1 MLRLRRKIDDYLL
14 EWKNSVDKK
23 PLIVTGAR
31 QIGKTDAIR
40 NFGEK
45 WLTQKIFKR
54 KIVEIQQNKGRHEMI
69 FVHDDL
75 FLIFKGCNRK
85 KFKLYKTVLWRI

>member
-45 WLTQKIFKR
+45 
-54 KIVEIQQNKGRHEMI
+54 
-69 FVHDDL
+69 
-75 FLIFKGCNRK
+75 
-85 KFKLYKTVLWRI
+85 